1 MIASTASTMMMI
13 TSLLEPLI
21 LMLNGYLEA
30 QHLDYTA
37 LRVRS
42 TTRRPLFGKKPLSL
56 FTYTALLCARVYLA
70 SFESCVGIEESSFF
84 EKRVVF
90 KHTRRVK
97 ANTTVSKTSPNKSI
111 CEAEKRA
118 V

>member
-1 MIASTASTMMMI
+1 MI

-56 FTYTALLCARVYLA
+56 FTYTALLLCARVYISLLSKVA
-70 SFESCVGIEESSFF
+70 WGSKSRRSLKSALFLNTQEE
-84 EKRVVF
+84 
-90 KHTRRVK
+90 
-97 ANTTVSKTSPNKSI
+97 
-111 CEAEKRA
+111 
-118 V
+118 